1 MIMNLKRTAL
11 KWLNLPFFAELG
23 QQIAM
28 LLDTETPLPGV
39 TQGKPCSELAK
50 TALLTI
56 TDDAPLTPEHLQLT
70 AGWDHVGKGRVTIPG
85 KGKTASRLFTAE
97 ELPGLGEETR
107 DVFLNARCYWKNVP
121 RPVWDLPL
129 VAIKS

>member
-1 MIMNLKRTAL
+1 M
-11 KWLNLPFFAELG
+11 
-23 QQIAM
+23 
-28 LLDTETPLPGV
+28 
-39 TQGKPCSELAK
+39 
-50 TALLTI
+50 
-56 TDDAPLTPEHLQLT
+56 
-70 AGWDHVGKGRVTIPG
+70 PG
-85 KGKTASRLFTAE
+85 KGKTASRPFTAE